1 MELKPDQNKIRKGE
15 TRLTLLD
22 TISRVLYQGV
32 F

>member
-15 TRLTLLD
+15 THFALLD